1 MESWSFSEQDLILR
15 WERPTPSAFD
25 MQHFKMMEY
34 SVDRNNVTLL
44 EKTSSYD
51 MYTPVPRMIDD
62 PKVAFARNRKVTGNY
77 STLVI
82 KFKLIRH
89 VGYLLSYFF
98 HTCLQLRYLSI
109 S

>member
-1 MESWSFSEQDLILR
+1 MR
-15 WERPTPSAFD
+15 WERPKLSAFD

-44 EKTSSYD
+44 ETTSSYD
-51 MYTPVPRMIDD
+51 MYTPVPRRIDD
-62 PKVAFARNRKVTGNY
+62 HKMALARNRKVTGNY

-89 VGYLLSYFF
+89 VG
-98 HTCLQLRYLSI
+98 Q
-109 S
+109 